1 MKKLILM
8 IAVVLMAFTASFAQ
22 DRQHADQ
29 ATRDRDARAR
39 DRAAVQSRD
48 TRVNTGYQS
57 NHRYRSQSRRHR
69 MRTRHYRRTDNNQ

>member
-29 ATRDRDARAR
+29 ASRDRDARSR
-39 DRAAVQSRD
+39 DRTAVQSRD
-48 TRVNTGYQS
+48 TRVNTSYQGS
-57 NHRYRSQSRRHR
+57 HRYRSQSRIHR
-69 MRTRHYRRTDNNQ
+69 MRTRRHHRTYQHQ